1 MTERPA
7 ETKAQLGCGTL
18 IIIAIIVMIFSGGRD
33 SSRLRDDVEQLN
45 EKIDRLE
52 SKIDELSMR
61 LEQGSAPS
69 SAASTEAAPPNLP
82 TP

>member
-33 SSRLRDDVEQLN
+33 SSRLKRDVRDLN
-45 EKIDRLE
+45 QKIDRLE
-52 SKIDELSMR
+52 KKIDDLSKQ
-61 LEQGSAPS
+61 LEDAAAAP
-69 SAASTEAAPPNLP
+69 AASTETAAAPSPAP
-82 TP
+82 